1 MTPHQAFDYQDF
13 FASRLGQ
20 LKEQG
25 NYRVFTPIER
35 VAGQYP
41 YASLKSGNTSRPV
54 TIWCSNDYLG
64 MGQHPAVIAALNE
77 TAEAHGCGAGGTRNI
92 SGNSPLHVKLEKTIA
107 ALHGKDAGLI
117 FTSAYN
123 ANMTTLITLG
133 RSIPNLVF
141 ISDERNHASL
151 IEGMRSSGCD
161 KHIFKH
167 NNLQD
172 LEKIL
177 KSIPKEQPKLI
188 VFESVYSMDG
198 DIAPMEAIC
207 DLAEKYNAMT
217 YLDEV
222 HAVGLYGQHGGGVSE
237 MLALA
242 DRIDLINGTFAKAFG
257 IIGGYVAGND
267 TLIDFLRS
275 YGSGFIFTTPLPPA
289 ICAAILKS
297 IEIVSSSSF
306 LRVLHQE
313 RAQMLKDALA
323 AAGIAHRPTNTH
335 IVPIQVGDAVKCKQI
350 ADTLLKKHGMY
361 VQPINYPTVPWG
373 EECLRLT
380 PSPLHT
386 KDDIRQLIGALQI
399 VMAEQGVAVRA
410 AGRA

>member
-1 MTPHQAFDYQDF
+1 MFDYQDF
-13 FASRLGQ
+13 FASKLEQ

-41 YASLKSGNTSRPV
+41 YASQKSGNTSRPV

-64 MGQHPAVIAALNE
+64 MGQHPAVIAALGE

-92 SGNSPLHVKLEKTIA
+92 SGNSPLHVRLEKEVA
-107 ALHGKDAGLI
+107 ELHGKDAGLI
-117 FTSAYN
+117 FTSAYV

-133 RSIPNLVF
+133 RSIPNLVY

-151 IEGMRSSGCD
+151 IEGMRASGCD

-167 NNLQD
+167 NNLSD

-177 KSIPKEQPKLI
+177 KSIPKDNPKMI

-198 DIAPMEAIC
+198 DIAPIEAIC
-207 DLAEKYNAMT
+207 DLAKRYNAMT

-257 IIGGYVAGND
+257 VIGGYVAGSE
-267 TLIDFLRS
+267 TLVDFIRS
-275 YGSGFIFTTPLPPA
+275 FGSGFIFTTPLPPA

-297 IEIVSSSSF
+297 IEIVRGSTF

-313 RAQMLKDALA
+313 RAQMLKQALA
-323 AAGIAHRPTNTH
+323 AAGIAYRPTNTH
-335 IVPIQVGDAVKCKQI
+335 IVPIQIGDAVKCKVI

-386 KDDIRQLIGALQI
+386 EDDVRLLIEALKI
-399 VMAEQGVAVRA
+399 VMVEHNLKVKAVNIA
-410 AGRA
+410 